1 MMSKTYTAVVKNGAI
16 HIETPELEDG
26 TVAKIEVQVLSPNES
41 GTIFE
46 QLEKIK
52 VSGLPN
58 DFSITHKPKENND

>member
-1 MMSKTYTAVVKNGAI
+1 MSKTYTAIVKNAAI

-26 TVAKIEVQVLSPNES
+26 TVVKIEVQVSLPINS

-46 QLEKIK
+46 QLENIK